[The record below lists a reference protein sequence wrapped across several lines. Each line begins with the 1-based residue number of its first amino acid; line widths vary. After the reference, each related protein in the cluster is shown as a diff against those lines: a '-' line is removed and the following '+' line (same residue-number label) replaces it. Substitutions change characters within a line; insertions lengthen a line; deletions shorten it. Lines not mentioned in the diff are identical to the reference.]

1 MKETIDK
8 LKDRK
13 RIKNPNFKGLVKIE
27 KVMALN
33 INSILERTEED
44 DSLENESIVNEREK
58 SKE

>member
-1 MKETIDK
+1 LKETIDK

-13 RIKNPNFKGLVKIE
+13 RIKNPNFKGLAKIE

-44 DSLENESIVNEREK
+44 DSLENENNVNEREI